1 MAANLIRA
9 SNELNRNSSQL
20 GRLLFE
26 FFWFALRA
34 NSYNLLQTIEPISR
48 WLDTTI
54 DGQTHSYD
62 DDDDADA
69 DADADMNNAIALSQ
83 NNGLTGCNNNQLLVY
98 G

>member
-20 GRLLFE
+20 ARLFE

-62 DDDDADA
+62 DADA